1 MGDPN
6 CLAGRQAIP
15 LFGDGLVE
23 AVDDATFEA
32 LAGSEPAT
40 VRGTVKLVPDEAGAV
55 VGRFGWK
62 DDHASLRGFAGDA
75 YLNEIGITNPDHP
88 TEVSECA
95 LNLPGLETPLANEPE
110 DPIDADGRADI
121 DRFADFMRGL
131 NPPPTTSL
139 TPPAQSGRQLFAQIG
154 CADCHTPSLTT
165 SSNPAAFVAKT
176 TGGVAISDSLNTAL
190 ANQTFHPFSD
200 FLLHDMG
207 SLGDGITSDS
217 AGPTM
222 MRTAPLWGISVRTTF
237 LHDGRTKS
245 LSDAI
250 SAHDGQGKSAAQAF
264 TQLPSDQQEDL
275 LHFVNS
281 L

>member
-1 MGDPN
+1 VR
-6 CLAGRQAIP
+6 LARN
-15 LFGDGLVE
+15 
-23 AVDDATFEA
+23 
-32 LAGSEPAT
+32 EPAA
-40 VRGTVKLVPDEAGAV
+40 VQGTVKFVRENVAKRVA
-55 VGRFGWK
+55 RFGWK
-62 DDHASLRGFAGDA
+62 NDHATLRGFASDA
-75 YLNEIGITNPDHP
+75 YLNEMGITNPDHT

-95 LNLPGLETPLANEPE
+95 LNIPGLETALADEPE
-110 DPIDADGRADI
+110 DPTDADGRADV

-139 TPPAQSGRQLFAQIG
+139 TPSAQSGQQLFAQIG

-165 SSNPAAFVAKT
+165 SSNPAAFIPRT
-176 TGGVAISDSLNTAL
+176 TGGVAISDTLNTAL

-207 SLGDGITSDS
+207 SLGDGITSGS

-237 LHDGRTKS
+237 LHDGRTNS
-245 LSDAI
+245 VSAAI
-250 SAHDGQGKSAAQAF
+250 SAHDGQARSAAQAF
-264 TQLPSDQQEDL
+264 SQLPSDQQQDL